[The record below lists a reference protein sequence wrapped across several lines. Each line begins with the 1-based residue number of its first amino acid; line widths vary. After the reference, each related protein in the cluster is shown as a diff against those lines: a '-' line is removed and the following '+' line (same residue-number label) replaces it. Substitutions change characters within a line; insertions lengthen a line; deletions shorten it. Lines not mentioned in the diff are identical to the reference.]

1 MTVPSFLFRENNFS
15 LGQSVDP
22 TTFELLPSRILS
34 KISTIEIKRKQKF
47 VEPSMFKY
55 SLELVN
61 PVSIIDDLFRLFKV
75 PKSLIFQLYEC
86 GHFDFLLKHF
96 FGKPAVLV
104 NFQLCDKTQ
113 TIFHQNANGKDSF
126 VTRIDC
132 GYQFFAVIQS
142 SDNVLT
148 NITFKNNVEES
159 LNLLFKNEVPKYVHG
174 SCALVFPDH
183 ECQIQPFSE
192 FFKLI
197 RTAMKNESNYKSIN
211 VYLHGKL
218 DLNDDRNFDQL
229 LRDISYC
236 KDLAKTLRQSI
247 PITKGY
253 QKVTTINAND
263 IVKLKDEIVK
273 SFKYPLA
280 DMNLV
285 LEYCQIMLDSFKDF
299 RNNIFAAF
307 SVLKSLLD
315 CAIQVTKK
323 FIYLNDY
330 WFLLCDEAFLKEAPP
345 GTRFFISNGNNDSTY
360 YDIFLKEGFIF
371 VTLNCPD
378 PSENDLFFVAGD
390 NIGKKSYGVAYSTAD
405 KKLCPWP
412 SSRLLIELCRCGK
425 SGQFNYWICD
435 TCKSFFFYHQKRPEF
450 VSCKCYSV
458 KLSTLL
464 MLSSQKVCF
473 SSHDFVNY
481 EAFMGTQRQL
491 YKNCYNVLI
500 MGPSGAGKSTLVNG
514 IANYLK
520 HETLREAEAD
530 NYVTA
535 VIPCQFEVQDD
546 DYNGHIVKMGNADE
560 AEENFNSL
568 GHSVTQKPKEYDFP
582 IGNEEYIHI
591 IDTPGLADSRGVK
604 QDQKNLELI
613 RQAIINVGE
622 LHALCFVLKPNESKL
637 TIGLETTMRLL
648 LSIFPKKA
656 LDSVL
661 FLFTNSRGTFYK
673 PGDTT
678 GPITKL
684 ITDLQK
690 ECGANINFGRNNI
703 FCTDNEGF
711 RYLCAKAC
719 KVDYTTATHRD
730 YEDSWKHSRNAT
742 ISLINRIRHEKPFD
756 TRIINFYTELRFVT
770 QKWAEW
776 IKNCN
781 MSAERCKRFGTI
793 VYELEK
799 NMIGTNCNDLVELS
813 KSKKFKEPRYVADF
827 MGIMNILH
835 EEFVS
840 TDLDYN
846 VANEIRVFL
855 DRYIFQF

>member
-1 MTVPSFLFRENNFS
+1 
-15 LGQSVDP
+15 
-22 TTFELLPSRILS
+22 
-34 KISTIEIKRKQKF
+34 
-47 VEPSMFKY
+47 
-55 SLELVN
+55 
-61 PVSIIDDLFRLFKV
+61 
-75 PKSLIFQLYEC
+75 
-86 GHFDFLLKHF
+86 
-96 FGKPAVLV
+96 
-104 NFQLCDKTQ
+104 
-113 TIFHQNANGKDSF
+113 
-126 VTRIDC
+126 
-132 GYQFFAVIQS
+132 
-142 SDNVLT
+142 
-148 NITFKNNVEES
+148 
-159 LNLLFKNEVPKYVHG
+159 
-174 SCALVFPDH
+174 
-183 ECQIQPFSE
+183 
-192 FFKLI
+192 
-197 RTAMKNESNYKSIN
+197 
-211 VYLHGKL
+211 
-218 DLNDDRNFDQL
+218 
-229 LRDISYC
+229 
-236 KDLAKTLRQSI
+236 
-247 PITKGY
+247 
-253 QKVTTINAND
+253 
-263 IVKLKDEIVK
+263 
-273 SFKYPLA
+273 
-280 DMNLV
+280 
-285 LEYCQIMLDSFKDF
+285 
-299 RNNIFAAF
+299 
-307 SVLKSLLD
+307 
-315 CAIQVTKK
+315 
-323 FIYLNDY
+323 
-330 WFLLCDEAFLKEAPP
+330 
-345 GTRFFISNGNNDSTY
+345 
-360 YDIFLKEGFIF
+360 
-371 VTLNCPD
+371 
-378 PSENDLFFVAGD
+378 
-390 NIGKKSYGVAYSTAD
+390 
-405 KKLCPWP
+405 
-412 SSRLLIELCRCGK
+412 
-425 SGQFNYWICD
+425 
-435 TCKSFFFYHQKRPEF
+435 
-450 VSCKCYSV
+450 
-458 KLSTLL
+458 
-464 MLSSQKVCF
+464 
-473 SSHDFVNY
+473 
-481 EAFMGTQRQL
+481 
-491 YKNCYNVLI
+491 

-520 HETLREAEAD
+520 YETLREAEAD
-530 NYVTA
+530 NHVTA

-546 DYNGHIVKMGNADE
+546 DYKGHIVKMGNADE

-582 IGNEEYIHI
+582 IGNDEYIHI

-690 ECGANINFGRNNI
+690 ECGANINFGRSNI

-742 ISLINRIRHEKPFD
+742 ISLINRIRNEKPFD

-781 MSAERCKRFGTI
+781 MSAERSKRFGTV

-799 NMIGTNCNDLVELS
+799 NMIGTNCNDLVELA
-813 KSKKFKEPRYVADF
+813 KSKRFREPRYVFDF

-835 EEFVS
+835 EEFVE